1 MIVDIFFYEIDILY
15 ILYDVG
21 FVMNLRRYIVVCV
34 CFIVCMY
41 MFFFEWLIF
50 NIYNKYFKFGNYL
63 MLWYYNRY
71 L

>member
-1 MIVDIFFYEIDILY
+1 MLI
-15 ILYDVG
+15 
-21 FVMNLRRYIVVCV
+21 
-34 CFIVCMY
+34 IVCMY

-50 NIYNKYFKFGNYL
+50 NIYNKYVKFGNYL